1 MYGTKRILIARV
13 HYAQQNRTQARYP
26 SEEFSPDETK
36 GQNSGTGFR
45 SEICEKITMMMMDGM
60 QSGNAETSH

>member
-1 MYGTKRILIARV
+1 MHNKTE
-13 HYAQQNRTQARYP
+13 HTQEP

-45 SEICEKITMMMMDGM
+45 SEICEKITMMMDGM